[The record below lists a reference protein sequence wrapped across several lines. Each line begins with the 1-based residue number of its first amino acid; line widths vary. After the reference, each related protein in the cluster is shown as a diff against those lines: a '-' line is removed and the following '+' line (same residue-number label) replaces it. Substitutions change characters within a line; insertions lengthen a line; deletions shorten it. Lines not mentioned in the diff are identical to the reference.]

1 VTDDYHLLAR
11 YYDAENADTTADL
24 EVYAA
29 LAADC
34 DGPVLDV
41 GCGTGRVAFHL
52 AQAGI
57 EVVGVDRSEAML
69 ARARQK
75 RDALGLSEAQVELQ
89 QADVRDLDLGRRF
102 GLIVFAYGGFMHLL
116 TPADQ
121 RAALRCLAKHLMEDG
136 RLVMDLHN
144 PIPAFVGAEDDTLM
158 LERTFTDPD
167 TGEQVM
173 QQSASSL
180 DRVSQCMRVVWI
192 YDRLASDGALRRL
205 VAPAQLRF
213 TFAPEMALL
222 LEASG
227 MSLRHLYG
235 NYDLDPYAEDS
246 PRMLVVAAV
255 A

>member
-1 VTDDYHLLAR
+1 
-11 YYDAENADTTADL
+11 
-24 EVYAA
+24 
-29 LAADC
+29 
-34 DGPVLDV
+34 
-41 GCGTGRVAFHL
+41 
-52 AQAGI
+52 
-57 EVVGVDRSEAML
+57 VVGIDRSEAML
-69 ARARQK
+69 ARARHK

-89 QADVRDLDLGRRF
+89 QADVRNFDLGRRF

-121 RAALRCLAKHLMEDG
+121 RAALGCLAKHLTDG

-144 PIPAFVGAEDDTLM
+144 PIPIFASAEDDTLM
-158 LERTFTDPD
+158 LERTFTDPE
-167 TGEQVM
+167 TGEQVI

-180 DRVSQCMRVVWI
+180 DRVSQCIRVTWI
-192 YDRLASDGALRRL
+192 YDRLASDGTLRRL